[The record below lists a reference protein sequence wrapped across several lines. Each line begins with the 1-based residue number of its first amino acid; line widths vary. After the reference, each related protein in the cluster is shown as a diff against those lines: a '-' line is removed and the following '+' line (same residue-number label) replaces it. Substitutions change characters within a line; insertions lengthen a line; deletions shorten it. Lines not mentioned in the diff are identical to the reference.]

1 MRCLGAV
8 WGMMKHG
15 PAAGMLLVRG
25 EQAGSLRGWR
35 KSRGRGGT
43 LTLLLTLYSGII
55 IVATAY

>member
-15 PAAGMLLVRG
+15 AAVGMVLVRG

-35 KSRGRGGT
+35 KSRGRGST
-43 LTLLLTLYSGII
+43 LTLLLRNNNSSYSLLSH
-55 IVATAY
+55 